1 MTDREI
7 LVEILAI
14 QQYEHD
20 LGADIKV
27 NPWRS
32 LCDED
37 RQIYRN
43 IVAGAAEPEDMY
55 TYGDDA

>member
-27 NPWRS
+27 NPWRG
-32 LCDED
+32 LCEED
-37 RQIYRN
+37 RQIYRDL
-43 IVAGAAEPEDMY
+43 VEGAATPESIY
-55 TYGDDA
+55 EEVDA